1 MAAGPPNNSDKRED
15 AVMAFKPFDLTGKV
29 ALVTGGNGGIGL
41 GMAEGLAAAG
51 AKVAIWGQNPEKNAK
66 AEAALKAHGGEVLVQ
81 KVDVADE
88 AAVVAGV
95 AEVIKTFGR
104 LDFCA
109 ANAGIG
115 GGGTFD
121 ELTTEQW
128 RRVTTVNLDAVFW
141 TFREAT
147 HHMKARAEAGD
158 PGGSLVVT
166 SSTSAIHGAPRNQ
179 AYASTKA
186 GVLAMIRGL
195 AVEYA
200 RYGIRANSILPG
212 WIATDMTAGAQGND
226 KFNDQVIRRVPFR
239 RWGEGDDFSGIAVYL
254 ASDASR
260 FHTGD
265 SFVIDGGY
273 TIY

>member
-1 MAAGPPNNSDKRED
+1 
-15 AVMAFKPFDLTGKV
+15 MAFQPFDLTGKT

-51 AKVAIWGQNPEKNAK
+51 AKVAVWGLNPEKNAA

-81 KVDVADE
+81 RVDVSDE
-88 AAVVAGV
+88 QQVVDGV
-95 AEVIKTFGR
+95 AQALQTFGR
-104 LDFCA
+104 LDFVA

-115 GGGTFD
+115 GGAASFD
-121 ELTTEQW
+121 QFTTEQW

-141 TFREAT
+141 TFREACK
-147 HHMKARAEAGD
+147 HMAERAKAGD
-158 PGGSLVVT
+158 AGGSLLVT
-166 SSTSAIHGAPRNQ
+166 SSTSAIDGAPHNQ
-179 AYASTKA
+179 AYASTKS

-200 RYGIRANSILPG
+200 RYGIRANAVLPG
-212 WIATDMTAGAQGND
+212 GPPPPMTAGLQGWD
-226 KFNDQVIRRVPFR
+226 KFNEQVIKRVPMR
-239 RWGEGDDFSGIAVYL
+239 RWGEPGDFAGLAVYL

-265 SFVIDGGY
+265 SMVIDGGY

>member
-1 MAAGPPNNSDKRED
+1 
-15 AVMAFKPFDLTGKV
+15 MAFNPFDLTGKA

-51 AKVAIWGQNPEKNAK
+51 CKIAIWGQNPEKNAK
-66 AEAALKAHGGEVLVQ
+66 AEATLKKYGVDVLVQ
-81 KVDVADE
+81 TVDVNDE

-109 ANAGIG
+109 ANAGVG
-115 GGGTFD
+115 GGAPFH
-121 ELTTEQW
+121 EMTTDKW

-141 TFREAT
+141 TFREAAK
-147 HHMKARAEAGD
+147 HMIERAQNGD
-158 PGGSLVVT
+158 PGGSLLVT
-166 SSTSAIHGAPRNQ
+166 SSTSAIHGAPKNQ
-179 AYASTKA
+179 AYAATKGA
-186 GVLAMIRGL
+186 VLSMVRGL

-200 RYGIRANSILPG
+200 RYGIRANSVLPG
-212 WIATDMTAGAQGND
+212 WIRSDMTAAAQKWD
-226 KFNDQVIRRVPFR
+226 KFNDQVIGRVPMR
-239 RWGEGDDFSGIAVYL
+239 RWGEPEDFSGLAVYL
-254 ASDASR
+254 ASDASK

-265 SFVIDGGY
+265 AFVIDGGY

>member
-1 MAAGPPNNSDKRED
+1 
-15 AVMAFKPFDLTGKV
+15 MAFKPFDLTGKV

-51 AKVAIWGQNPEKNAK
+51 ASVAIWGQNPEKNAR
-66 AEAALKAHGGEVLVQ
+66 AEAVLKAHGGKVLVQ

-88 AAVVAGV
+88 AAIVAGM
-95 AEVIKTFGR
+95 AEVLKTFGR

-115 GGGTFD
+115 GGAPF
-121 ELTTEQW
+121 EEMTTEKW

-141 TFREAT
+141 TFREAVR
-147 HHMKARAEAGD
+147 HMKERAQAGD

-166 SSTSAIHGAPRNQ
+166 SSTSAIHGAPRNE
-179 AYASTKA
+179 AYAATKGA
-186 GVLAMIRGL
+186 VISMIRAI
-195 AVEYA
+195 AVEHA
-200 RYGIRANSILPG
+200 RYGVRANAILPG

-226 KFNDQVIRRVPFR
+226 KFNDAVIKRVPVR
-239 RWGEGDDFSGIAVYL
+239 RWGQPADFGGMAVYL
-254 ASDASR
+254 ASDASA

-265 SFVIDGGY
+265 SFLIDGGY
-273 TIY
+273 GIY

>member
-1 MAAGPPNNSDKRED
+1 
-15 AVMAFKPFDLTGKV
+15 MAFNPFDLTGKA
-29 ALVTGGNGGIGL
+29 ALVTGANGGIGL

-51 AKVAIWGQNPEKNAK
+51 AKVAVWGQNPEKNAK
-66 AEAALKAHGGEVLVQ
+66 AKAALEAYGGEVLVQ
-81 KVDVADE
+81 TVDVNDE

-95 AEVIKTFGR
+95 AEALKAFGR
-104 LDFCA
+104 LDFVA
-109 ANAGIG
+109 ANAGVG
-115 GGGTFD
+115 GGAPFA
-121 ELTTEQW
+121 EMTTEKW

-141 TFREAT
+141 TFREAAK
-147 HHMKARAEAGD
+147 HMVERAQAGD
-158 PGGSLVVT
+158 PGGSLLVT

-179 AYASTKA
+179 AYASTKGA
-186 GVLAMIRGL
+186 VLSMVRGL

-212 WIATDMTAGAQGND
+212 WIRSDMTAAAQKWD
-226 KFNDQVIRRVPFR
+226 KFNDQVIGRVPMR
-239 RWGEGDDFSGIAVYL
+239 RWGDPEDFAGIAVYL

>member
-1 MAAGPPNNSDKRED
+1 
-15 AVMAFKPFDLTGKV
+15 MAFKPFDLTGKV

-51 AKVAIWGQNPEKNAK
+51 ASVAIWGQNPEKNAK
-66 AEAALKAHGGEVLVQ
+66 AEAALKAHGGKVLVQ
-81 KVDVADE
+81 RVDVADE
-88 AAVVAGV
+88 AAIVAGI
-95 AEVIKTFGR
+95 AEVLKTFGR

-115 GGGTFD
+115 GGGPFD
-121 ELTTEQW
+121 EMTTEKW

-141 TFREAT
+141 TFREAVK
-147 HHMKARAEAGD
+147 HMKARAEAGE

-166 SSTSAIHGAPRNQ
+166 SSTSAVHGAARNE
-179 AYASTKA
+179 AYASTKG
-186 GVLAMIRGL
+186 GVLSMVRGL

-212 WIATDMTAGAQGND
+212 WIATDMTQGAQQSD

-254 ASDASR
+254 ASDASK

-265 SFVIDGGY
+265 SIVIDGGY
-273 TIY
+273 TIF

>member
-1 MAAGPPNNSDKRED
+1 
-15 AVMAFKPFDLTGKV
+15 MAFNPFDLTGKV

-66 AEAALKAHGGEVLVQ
+66 AEATLKAHGVEVLVQ
-81 KVDVADE
+81 KIDVADE
-88 AAVVAGV
+88 AAVVDGV
-95 AEVIKTFGR
+95 AEVLKAFGR
-104 LDFCA
+104 LDFAA
-109 ANAGIG
+109 ANAGVG
-115 GGGTFD
+115 GGAPFD
-121 ELTTEQW
+121 EMTTEKW

-141 TFREAT
+141 TFREAAK
-147 HHMKARAEAGD
+147 HMIERANGGD
-158 PGGSLVVT
+158 PGGSLLVT

-186 GVLAMIRGL
+186 GVLGMIRGL

-200 RYGIRANSILPG
+200 RYGIRANAILPG
-212 WIATDMTAGAQGND
+212 WIRSDMTAGLQAWD
-226 KFNDQVIRRVPFR
+226 KFNEKAIGRVPMR
-239 RWGEGDDFSGIAVYL
+239 RWGEPDDFSGIAVYL
-254 ASDASR
+254 ASDASK

-273 TIY
+273 TIF

>member
-1 MAAGPPNNSDKRED
+1 MPFN
-15 AVMAFKPFDLTGKV
+15 PFDLTGKV
-29 ALVTGGNGGIGL
+29 ALITGGNGGIGL

-51 AKVAIWGQNPEKNAK
+51 CKVAIWGQNPEKNAK
-66 AEAALKAHGGEVLVQ
+66 AEAALKAHGVDVLVQ
-81 KVDVADE
+81 AVDVNDE

-115 GGGTFD
+115 GGAPFD
-121 ELTTEQW
+121 EMTTEKW

-141 TFREAT
+141 TFREAAK
-147 HHMKARAEAGD
+147 HMIERAQAGD
-158 PGGSLVVT
+158 PGGSLLVT

-179 AYASTKA
+179 AYAATKGA
-186 GVLAMIRGL
+186 VLSMVRGL

-212 WIATDMTAGAQGND
+212 WIRSDMTAAAQKWD
-226 KFNDQVIRRVPFR
+226 KFNDQVIGRVPMR
-239 RWGEGDDFSGIAVYL
+239 RWGDPEDFSGLAVYL